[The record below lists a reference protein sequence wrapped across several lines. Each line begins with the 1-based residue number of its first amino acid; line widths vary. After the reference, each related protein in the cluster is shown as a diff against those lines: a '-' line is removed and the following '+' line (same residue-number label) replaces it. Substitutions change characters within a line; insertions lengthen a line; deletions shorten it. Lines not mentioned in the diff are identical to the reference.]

1 MAAQNTAPAIISDYA
16 GSLFASM
23 ETFWALNILTEHNF
37 FYQNKYN
44 TIQNFSPPEKNP
56 PPLKK
61 FYKMNK
67 YGILS
72 KKRIYFHSSLILHFL
87 T

>member
-23 ETFWALNILTEHNF
+23 EMFWALNILTEHNF

-61 FYKMNK
+61 VLQDEQ
-67 YGILS
+67 IWHIV
-72 KKRIYFHSSLILHFL
+72 KKTYLFS
-87 T
+87 